1 MGYKRRIMC
10 RLFAFVSP
18 ATSTV
23 HDELGDA
30 GMESLVSLARLHG
43 DGWGW
48 AGVERLGD
56 APVVR
61 KSARSAV
68 ADPLFEKIMT
78 TEAHAAMVHLRWAT
92 SGIPIADHNAHP
104 FQDGDLAFEHNG
116 ALKPIGDL
124 RALLSPESLATLE
137 GDTDSEMYFA
147 LIREQL
153 ALGLPLHEA
162 TVHAVRRLRE
172 VFPLASM
179 NAILL
184 DRDQMVVVRASA
196 HSILSERSLDAIALH
211 DHLPDE
217 HNEDYFALR
226 WKRHDDGT
234 IIIGSTGVAEFDWEP
249 LPPESVTVIH
259 LKDRTGSTLALH
271 PEHAGGFSPAG

>member
-1 MGYKRRIMC
+1 MC

-18 ATSTV
+18 ASSTV
-23 HDELGDA
+23 RRELGDP

-48 AGVERLGD
+48 AGVEHAGD
-56 APVVR
+56 SPVVH

-68 ADPLFEKIMT
+68 TDPGFEAAMT
-78 TEAHAAMVHLRWAT
+78 TPAHSAMVHLRWAT

-104 FQDGDLAFEHNG
+104 FQRGDLAFEHNG
-116 ALKPIGDL
+116 ALKPIAQL
-124 RALLSPESLATLE
+124 RALLSPEALAGME
-137 GDTDSEMYFA
+137 GETDSEMYFT

-162 TVHAVRRLRE
+162 TVQVVRRLRE
-172 VFPLASM
+172 VFPLASL

-184 DRDQMVVVRASA
+184 DREQMIVVRASA
-196 HSILSERSLDAIALH
+196 HSILSDRSLDEIALH
-211 DHLPDE
+211 AHLPDE

-226 WKRHDDGT
+226 WKRQPDGT
-234 IIIGSTGVAEFDWEP
+234 IVIGSTGVAEFDWEP
-249 LPPESVTVIH
+249 LPPESVTAIR
-259 LKDRTGSTLALH
+259 LGDRTGSTIALH
-271 PEHAGGFSPAG
+271 PEHG